1 MKLPEEYKVFE
12 QNFVLENWH
21 ADVLGQVF
29 GIAGIEYGRADF
41 GIVGGRVQ
49 VYEINTNPHVSADP
63 GSENPTR
70 RMTLA
75 MATKK
80 LCESLAAVDQV
91 RPAGTVRMGGP
102 LLDEWRK
109 KRKWYERPEIRP

>member
-1 MKLPEEYKVFE
+1 
-12 QNFVLENWH
+12 
-21 ADVLGQVF
+21 
-29 GIAGIEYGRADF
+29 
-41 GIVGGRVQ
+41 
-49 VYEINTNPHVSADP
+49 
-63 GSENPTR
+63 
-70 RMTLA
+70 MTLA

-109 KRKWYERPEIRP
+109 KRKWYERAEIRP

>member
-1 MKLPEEYKVFE
+1 
-12 QNFVLENWH
+12 
-21 ADVLGQVF
+21 
-29 GIAGIEYGRADF
+29 
-41 GIVGGRVQ
+41 
-49 VYEINTNPHVSADP
+49 
-63 GSENPTR
+63 
-70 RMTLA
+70 MTLA